1 MYNTRQI
8 INPKEHLSYQ
18 LPEKPFEISDED
30 FTKTV
35 LNYIMYEDGIDVK
48 DFSDKVLNKVIYGSS
63 ISSSNDT
70 VQITMNKKLDG
81 EPRGDE

>member
-1 MYNTRQI
+1 
-8 INPKEHLSYQ
+8 
-18 LPEKPFEISDED
+18 
-30 FTKTV
+30 
-35 LNYIMYEDGIDVK
+35 MYEDGIDVK

-70 VQITMNKKLDG
+70 VQFTMNKKLDS

>member
-70 VQITMNKKLDG
+70 VQITMNKKLDS